1 LNREENLTDPMAQ
14 MDIERDCHIS
24 CERISLEEEM
34 DTTVAVQTRSAA
46 PQSNLNRLELS
57 SMTTTISISQMP
69 NKNSALSGPSQ
80 VSVKKIWEER
90 QKISLSRE
98 RRATRIL
105 GIVMGVF
112 VACWYVSIIN
122 Y

>member
-1 LNREENLTDPMAQ
+1 MFVNRVEKSEPKQTPVTDENRSSELT
-14 MDIERDCHIS
+14 IESNHRAAS
-24 CERISLEEEM
+24 ISLQVINVALESKS
-34 DTTVAVQTRSAA
+34 DSTSVNRTVTYTATSFCQAKTV
-46 PQSNLNRLELS
+46 PMPS
-57 SMTTTISISQMP
+57 S
-69 NKNSALSGPSQ
+69 SQ

-112 VACWYVSIIN
+112 VACWYVN
-122 Y
+122 FYL